1 MGGCGDGEEPPVP
14 APDATAY
21 AAAMVPFLPPG
32 DPEDRPK
39 VFVAP
44 FDKPLSLEQQVAI
57 IETIGDDYDVSFVDE
72 AQAVVDADAEGRPVQ
87 EEALLMIVGTI
98 PSDPPYVARV
108 ETYRNEGDR
117 SASLVTLV
125 WRTDQW
131 EVATEEQ
138 VDPEAVILD
147 E

>member
-1 MGGCGDGEEPPVP
+1 
-14 APDATAY
+14 
-21 AAAMVPFLPPG
+21 
-32 DPEDRPK
+32 
-39 VFVAP
+39 
-44 FDKPLSLEQQVAI
+44 
-57 IETIGDDYDVSFVDE
+57 
-72 AQAVVDADAEGRPVQ
+72 
-87 EEALLMIVGTI
+87 MIVGTI